1 MGVGWRIDSAGVD
14 EVIARTDADA
24 RSLSSE
30 IGTVTATL
38 EQVIVQLDDVVGAAL
53 RRFDERWHESAEA
66 VDRRTVAVVET
77 ARAVVRDHLST
88 DEEMA
93 GSFRRELGGDEATG
107 SRFAPRVTP

>member
-30 IGTVTATL
+30 LGTVAATL
-38 EQVIVQLDDVVGAAL
+38 EQVIGQLDGVVGAAL
-53 RRFDERWHESAEA
+53 RRFDERWHEPAEA
-66 VDRRTVAVVET
+66 VDRRTVAVIET

-93 GSFRRELGGDEATG
+93 GGFRSGLRGADVTG
-107 SRFAPRVTP
+107 RRFAPRVLQ

>member
-1 MGVGWRIDSAGVD
+1 M
-14 EVIARTDADA
+14 
-24 RSLSSE
+24 
-30 IGTVTATL
+30 IG
-38 EQVIVQLDDVVGAAL
+38 QLDDVVGAAL

-93 GSFRRELGGDEATG
+93 GSFHRGLGGDEATG
-107 SRFAPRVTP
+107 SRFAPRITQ